1 MNFDL
6 TVFIIYINV
15 ARIAEYMKPPII
27 QLNSANLNQ
36 VMIIY
41 KNCVI
46 HSRSPEDDFIKV
58 LLVVTNN

>member
-6 TVFIIYINV
+6 TVFIVCINV

-41 KNCVI
+41 KELC
-46 HSRSPEDDFIKV
+46 DT
-58 LLVVTNN
+58 L